1 MKSQQIAVFAA
12 ALLLAGCASYS
23 GSSLVPGKST
33 EADVLHAMGA
43 PAQTL
48 AQPGGA
54 KALYFP
60 RLPSG
65 RQTYVASIASSGML
79 SGIQQVLTPANIQ
92 RISIDRTSADQVRE
106 LLGPPDRVVRY
117 ALKPNQEVW
126 EYPWQLG
133 EDKRLL
139 WVTVSD
145 DGIVRAVADVHDFD
159 ADPPSGPGDKD

>member
-1 MKSQQIAVFAA
+1 MKNSQIAVFAA

-33 EADVLHAMGA
+33 EVEVVDEMGA
-43 PAQTL
+43 PALAL
-48 AQPGGA
+48 AQPGGGR
-54 KALYFP
+54 ALYFP
-60 RLPSG
+60 RQPFG
-65 RQTYVASIASSGML
+65 RQTYVASIGSSGVL
-79 SGIQQVLTPANIQ
+79 SGIRQVLTQENIR
-92 RISIDRTSADQVRE
+92 RIAVDRTSGDQVRE
-106 LLGPPDRVVRY
+106 LLGPPEQVVRY

-145 DGIVRAVADVHDFD
+145 DGIVRNVADVHDFD